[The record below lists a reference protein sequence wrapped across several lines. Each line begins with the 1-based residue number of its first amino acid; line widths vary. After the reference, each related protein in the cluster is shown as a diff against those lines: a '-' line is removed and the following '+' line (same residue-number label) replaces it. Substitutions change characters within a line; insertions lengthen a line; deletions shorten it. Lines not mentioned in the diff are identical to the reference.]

1 MNPTPRTESV
11 PLAQR
16 PAQLLAGLAGVVL
29 LLLGGVPLTER
40 VLANLAVWGA
50 GRTVPGLPHLIL
62 FVVGAALLTL
72 FWRLRYGKA
81 SAAQDR

>member
-11 PLAQR
+11 PLVQR

-40 VLANLAVWGA
+40 ILAHLAVWGA
-50 GRTVPGLPHLIL
+50 GQAVPGLPHLIL
-62 FVVGAALLTL
+62 LVVGAALLTL
-72 FWRLRYGKA
+72 FWRLRHGTA
-81 SAAQDR
+81 PAAQDR